1 MDAESKLVARI
12 ARAFPKKAKGRR
24 DGRLRLGIGDDA
36 AVIASGGKSDW
47 VLSSDAFLEGVHF
60 LAKSHPPDS
69 VGYKSLV
76 RAASDLAA
84 MGATPRFFL
93 LTLAIPASR
102 TGTWLDGFLRGMSRA
117 ARSMN
122 MALLGGDTTK
132 NDAVTISITVVGEI
146 ARGHAVTRS
155 GARPGDLIYV
165 SGKLGPAQLGLE
177 VLLRSSSRGKLLADR
192 SIKVG
197 GAELRRLLRPHL
209 YPAIRLKLGS
219 WLAKHRVASAMMDIS
234 DGLSTDLARL
244 CAASRVGAQI
254 RSESIPRVALPG
266 TLASRFKSLKPDAL
280 KMALHGGDDYEL
292 LFTVPPRNIKK
303 LSQAPGFSKLTAIGE
318 VTRGKSITLISREG
332 SKTPLKSQ
340 GWDPFRS

>member
-12 ARAFPKKAKGRR
+12 ARAFPKKDNGRR
-24 DGRLRLGIGDDA
+24 DARLRLGIGDDA
-36 AVIASGGKSDW
+36 AIVAPGGKTDW

-102 TGTWLDGFLRGMSRA
+102 TGSWLDGFLRGMSRA

-132 NDAVTISITVVGEI
+132 SGAVSISITVLGEI
-146 ARGHAVTRS
+146 ARGYAVTRS

-177 VLLRSSSRGKLLADR
+177 ILLQRHSSAKALAA
-192 SIKVG
+192 
-197 GAELRRLLRPHL
+197 GAEEATQELRRLLRPHL
-209 YPAIRLKLGS
+209 YPAIRLKLGA

-244 CAASRVGAQI
+244 CAASRVGAQM

-303 LSQAPGFSKLTAIGE
+303 LSQAPGFSQLTAIGE

-332 SKTPLKSQ
+332 SKKLLKSQ

>member
-1 MDAESKLVARI
+1 
-12 ARAFPKKAKGRR
+12 
-24 DGRLRLGIGDDA
+24 
-36 AVIASGGKSDW
+36 
-47 VLSSDAFLEGVHF
+47 
-60 LAKSHPPDS
+60 
-69 VGYKSLV
+69 
-76 RAASDLAA
+76 
-84 MGATPRFFL
+84 
-93 LTLAIPASR
+93 
-102 TGTWLDGFLRGMSRA
+102 
-117 ARSMN
+117 MN

-266 TLASRFKSLKPDAL
+266 TLASRFKSLKPDPL

-303 LSQAPGFSKLTAIGE
+303 LSQAPGFSQLTAIGE

-332 SKTPLKSQ
+332 SKKLLKSQ

>member
-12 ARAFPKKAKGRR
+12 ARAFPEKDKGRR

-36 AVIASGGKSDW
+36 AIIAPGGKTDW

-102 TGTWLDGFLRGMSRA
+102 TGPWLDGFLRGMSRA

-132 NDAVTISITVVGEI
+132 GDAVSISITVLGEI
-146 ARGHAVTRS
+146 ARGRTVTRS

-177 VLLRSSSRGKLLADR
+177 ILLRSSFRGKILADR
-192 SIKVG
+192 SIKDG

-209 YPAIRLKLGS
+209 YPTIKLKLGA

-266 TLASRFKSLKPDAL
+266 TLASRFKSLKPDPL
-280 KMALHGGDDYEL
+280 KMALHSGDDYEL

-303 LSQAPGFSKLTAIGE
+303 LIKAPGFSQLTAIGE

-332 SKTPLKSQ
+332 SKKPLKSQ

>member
-12 ARAFPKKAKGRR
+12 ARAFPEKDKGRR

-36 AVIASGGKSDW
+36 AIIAPGGKTDW

-102 TGTWLDGFLRGMSRA
+102 TGPWLDGFLRGMSRA

-132 NDAVTISITVVGEI
+132 GDAVSISITVLGEI
-146 ARGHAVTRS
+146 ARGRTVTRS

-177 VLLRSSSRGKLLADR
+177 ILLRSSFRGKILADR
-192 SIKVG
+192 SIKDG

-209 YPAIRLKLGS
+209 YPTIKLKLGA

-266 TLASRFKSLKPDAL
+266 TLASRFKSLKPDPL
-280 KMALHGGDDYEL
+280 KMALHSGDDYEL
-292 LFTVPPRNIKK
+292 LFTVPPRNVKK
-303 LSQAPGFSKLTAIGE
+303 LSKAPGFSQLTPIGE

-332 SKTPLKSQ
+332 SKKPLKSQ